1 MFGKN
6 KIAALVAEFFGTAV
20 LTLTILSVTARTSF
34 PFFAA
39 ISAGLVAG
47 LMVLIIGKA
56 SGAHINPAVTLGL
69 WSQRKIQTS
78 QALVYIGA
86 QLLGG
91 MVAWRLGEYL
101 LGQPTEHIA
110 QWGLDMP
117 VLVAEVIGAFIFGF
131 GVAAAVSGAYEG
143 GKLATVIGGSLAM
156 GILVASLAS
165 NGIINPA
172 VALGIDSMSWA
183 YGVGPVLGAVLG
195 MSTHTLL
202 FEDSPAKK
210 PLKKRK

>member
-20 LTLTILSVTARTSF
+20 LTLTVLSVTARTSF

-39 ISAGLVAG
+39 IAAGLVAG

-78 QALVYIGA
+78 QTLVYIAA

-101 LGQPTEHIA
+101 LGQKTEHIA
-110 QWGLDMP
+110 QWGLDTP
-117 VLVAEVIGAFIFGF
+117 VLVAEIVGTFIFAF

-143 GKLATVIGGSLAM
+143 GKLAAVIGGSLAM
-156 GILVASLAS
+156 GIFVASLAS
-165 NGIINPA
+165 NGLVNPA
-172 VALGIDSMSWA
+172 VALGLDSMSWA
-183 YGVGPVLGAVLG
+183 YGVGPLLGAVLG

-202 FEDSPAKK
+202 FAEAPLQKPRRRKK
-210 PLKKRK
+210 